1 MRKQLLFLV
10 ACMACIAQLNASV
23 KQYSFQAASGSYTPI
38 TGGTVVAIATGLS
51 GTASL
56 DDLNFTLPDG
66 TIPFTFYFNYIGYT
80 GLNINTNGYI
90 TFGTTLPAT
99 SLYAP
104 ISSTTGFAGC
114 IAAAARDL
122 NALYNIDGHTG
133 EIRYQTVGTAP
144 NREFVIQFKNFRPYS
159 NSSSTTSYWRWNFQI
174 RLSET
179 NNISIVYDFHYV
191 GSPASGTVQVGLRGA
206 SNTDN
211 RNLWINAA
219 WTSPSWA
226 SPVISFSNTSTC
238 AYNTSLIP
246 ASGQT
251 YNFIFPRS
259 PEITASPVSYNQID
273 LDVLPNF
280 FDDNVLVAWNTSYNF
295 GPLSGSYSPGDP
307 IAGGGTVLFVGTA
320 PATIN
325 HTGLNAGTI
334 YFYGAFSILPDG
346 TYSAGKGAIL
356 PTVFALPF
364 EEDFEEWLGAYGG
377 PQTGWSYET
386 STLQAW
392 SDFGTNNSMG
402 LGVNLH
408 SGRQFGDIITPVMME
423 NSDDLRLVFD
433 YRIVDYEDYPNI
445 PITLGV
451 NDKIEIFIH
460 TTDGADPVLLHTINQ
475 SNHTSS
481 VNFLTKVLPITGY
494 SGINFKIQWKAS
506 WGTGDYYVAID
517 NILVEVI
524 PSCDYPYNLSAS
536 GITSSSAVLSW
547 SQEGSPVSWDIEL
560 GVEGFSPTGVPTHVG
575 VGNPYEATNL
585 SAASMYEYYVRA
597 NCGAGD
603 YSSWRG
609 PHRFSTA
616 LCDPSYQCDY
626 SILLEDDYGDGWN
639 GAVIGFRQNGILIAT
654 FGENFN
660 TGYTQGPFDVA
671 LCQNL
676 LTEIFAVDA
685 GSWSEEIGFTLY
697 DPEGEVV
704 FQLFP
709 GNEFYDE
716 EILYTF
722 TPDCGIV
729 GPEVPLNLAINNE
742 TVPTGQ
748 TKCYAAEQ
756 VITVAGSGSYFI
768 VQNQATARLIA
779 GQKVILL
786 PGTHFQSGC
795 IGHIFIDPDGQYCSN
810 YRSILAENDEDNSL
824 FDAPAI
830 DALNDSFIKVYP
842 NPTSGE
848 FHLLLTREYDFK
860 NTVVEIYNM
869 VGERII
875 HNELSGHSQHL
886 INLSDKK
893 PGLYLIKVMTG
904 TDVWVEKVLKY

>member
-1 MRKQLLFLV
+1 
-10 ACMACIAQLNASV
+10 MASISQINASV
-23 KQYSFQAASGSYTPI
+23 KQYAFQAASGTYTPI
-38 TGGTVVAIATGLS
+38 TGGTVAATATGLS

-56 DDLNFTLPDG
+56 DDMNFTLPNG

-122 NALYNIDGHTG
+122 NALFNIEGHTG

-144 NREFVIQFKNFRPYS
+144 NREFVIQFKNFRPFS

-174 RLSET
+174 RLSEAH
-179 NNISIVYDFHYV
+179 NISILYDFHHV

-226 SPVISFSNTSTC
+226 SPVIAFSNTSTC
-238 AYNTSLIP
+238 AYNTGLIP

-259 PEITASPVSYNQID
+259 PEITASPVSYSQID
-273 LDVLPNF
+273 LDVLSNF
-280 FDDNVLVAWNTSYNF
+280 FDDNVLVAWNTSYIF

-307 IAGGGTVLFVGTA
+307 IEGGGTVLYVGEA
-320 PATIN
+320 PVTIN
-325 HTGLNAGTI
+325 HTGLETGLV
-334 YFYGAFSILPDG
+334 YFYAAVSILPDG
-346 TYSAGKGAIL
+346 SYAGGPLIWM
-356 PTVFALPF
+356 PTVYDLPF
-364 EEDFEEWLGAYGG
+364 EDDFEDWSGFAVLE
-377 PQTGWSYET
+377 PGWSYET
-386 STLQAW
+386 SYFQRW

-402 LGVNLH
+402 LGVNLY
-408 SGRQFGDIITPVMME
+408 SGRQIGDVITPVMMQ

-433 YRIVDYEDYPNI
+433 YRIVDYEDYPNV
-445 PITLGV
+445 PTTLGV

-475 SNHTSS
+475 SNHISS
-481 VNFLTKVLPITGY
+481 VNFLTKVLPINAY

-506 WGTGDYYVAID
+506 WGAGDYYVAID
-517 NILVEVI
+517 NVMVEVT
-524 PSCDYPYNLSAS
+524 PSCDYPYNLSAT
-536 GITSSSAVLSW
+536 GITSNAATLSW
-547 SQEGSPVSWDIEL
+547 NQSGIPVSWDIEI
-560 GVEGFSPTGVPTHVG
+560 GIASFTPTGIPTHIG
-575 VGNPYEATNL
+575 VGNPYEITNL

-597 NCGAGD
+597 NCGSGD
-603 YSSWRG
+603 YSIWRG
-609 PHRFSTA
+609 PRSFSTS
-616 LCDPSYQCDY
+616 LCDPIYQCDY

-654 FGENFN
+654 FGEDFDDGFN
-660 TGYTQGPFDVA
+660 LGPFDVA
-671 LCQNL
+671 LCQGL
-676 LTEIFAVDA
+676 STEIFAFEA
-685 GSWSEEIGFTLY
+685 GGYPEEVGFTLY
-697 DPEGEVV
+697 DPDGVII

-709 GNEFYDE
+709 GDEFYDGD
-716 EILYTF
+716 ILYTF
-722 TPDCGIV
+722 TPDCGV
-729 GPEVPLNLAINNE
+729 TGPEVPLNLAVNNE
-742 TVPTGQ
+742 TIPTGQ
-748 TKCYAAEQ
+748 TECYAAEQ

-768 VQNQATARLIA
+768 VQNGATARLIA

-795 IGHIFIDPDGQYCSN
+795 LGHIFIDLAGEYCSN
-810 YRSILAENDEDNSL
+810 YRSILAENDEDDSL
-824 FDAPAI
+824 FEAPAM

-848 FHLLLTREYDFK
+848 FHLLITQEHDFR
-860 NTVVEIYNM
+860 NAVIEIYNM
-869 VGERII
+869 VGERIM
-875 HNELSGHSQHL
+875 HYEPTGHSQHL
-886 INLSDKK
+886 INLSGNK
-893 PGLYLIKVMTG
+893 PGLYLIKVMQG
-904 TDVWVEKVLKY
+904 TDVWVEKILKY